1 MSLFRRKPKE
11 EIIAVIDLGSA
22 SVGGMLIKKSV
33 NSEPEIIT
41 SARVPINF
49 LMDVDFQ
56 AFWRCTTNSLTMVIN
71 QLLKDFPKGP
81 DKVLCV
87 LSHFWVISQTRII
100 KIKKEQPFE
109 IDKNF
114 LDKII
119 DNEIK
124 IFKMQNQN
132 KVSDSKGQQELV
144 EYKIMRTSLNGY
156 EIKDPFNKTAK
167 RFSVYIHIGLV
178 ENSIKKILENNILK
192 NFGDVP
198 VIFHS
203 LPLIVFTF
211 LKNIIDTDEGLIFIN
226 IGGETSDI
234 SLVRRSV
241 LEETIS
247 FPRGKNFLIRKVASE
262 FKTFIN
268 DAFSIINSY
277 KEGHAVS
284 SVSKKLTPIIED
296 AKNEW
301 CGFLE
306 KALKEIS
313 QESPLPKKIFVVSNK
328 GAVYEF
334 IECVKDESFAKFTIL
349 AKPFEIERVSP
360 DALKNYFKFK
370 RSFDSD
376 NDVFL
381 MIESLFAD
389 KFLD

>member
-11 EIIAVIDLGSA
+11 EIIAVIDLSSA
-22 SVGGMLIKKSV
+22 SVAGMLIKKSA

-56 AFWRCTTNSLTMVIN
+56 AFWRCTINSLTMVMN

-81 DKVLCV
+81 DKVLCF

-109 IDKNF
+109 VDKNF

-119 DNEIK
+119 NNEIK
-124 IFKMQNQN
+124 IFKMQSQN
-132 KVSDSKGQQELV
+132 KVLDSKGRQELV

-156 EIKDPFNKTAK
+156 EVKDPFNKTAK
-167 RFSVYIHIGLV
+167 RFSIYIHISLI
-178 ENSIKKILENNILK
+178 ENSIKETLKDNILK

-203 LPLIVFTF
+203 LPLVVFAF
-211 LKNIIDTDEGLIFIN
+211 LKNIIGTDEDFIFIN

-247 FPRGKNFLIRKVASE
+247 FPRGENFLIRKVASE

-284 SVSKKLTPIIED
+284 SVSEKLTPIIED

-301 CGFLE
+301 RGFLE

-334 IECVKDESFAKFTIL
+334 IECLKDESLAKFTIL
-349 AKPFEIERVSP
+349 AKPFEIERVSS

-376 NDVFL
+376 SDVFL
-381 MIESLFAD
+381 IIESLY
-389 KFLD
+389 